1 MKDKIDISVII
12 PMYNASRYI
21 EQAIFSILE
30 QEEHGFNYE
39 IIVVDD
45 ASSDSSCEVVQNIKD
60 EKIRLIALEKNGGT
74 AHARNTGLELAQ
86 GEWVQFVDSDDRICS
101 DLYKK
106 FERSKTPD
114 ANCYLFSII
123 NEYRDCT
130 IKQTILE
137 NKDKRSFGIFY
148 SVCNKFIKK
157 DLCVAFKQD
166 FSFEDVCFIVDM
178 MREKELNIITIP
190 DAYYLYNRK
199 NEHSKMANF
208 NQKEYRKMYS
218 YVYSQID
225 TSDQFTKMYIL
236 EIFVGILFARS
247 MPFFMRLQI
256 AAKTLLKLYRYV
268 PAVYGNG
275 IRNWVVNE
283 PTT

>member
-12 PMYNASRYI
+12 PMYNASSYI
-21 EQAIFSILE
+21 EQAIFSILA

-86 GEWVQFVDSDDRICS
+86 GEWVQFVDSDDRICC

-106 FERSKTPD
+106 FERSKMPD

-123 NEYRDCT
+123 SEYPDST
-130 IKQTILE
+130 IKQTIRA
-137 NKDKRSFGIFY
+137 NKDKRSFGLFY
-148 SVCNKFIKK
+148 AVWNKFIKK
-157 DLCVAFKQD
+157 DLCVAFRQD

-178 MREKELNIITIP
+178 MREKKLNIITIP
-190 DAYYLYNRK
+190 EAYYLYNRK

-208 NQKEYRKMYS
+208 NQKEYQKMYA

-225 TSDQFTKMYIL
+225 SSDQLTKMYIL

-256 AAKTLLKLYRYV
+256 ASKTLLRLYSYV
-268 PAVYGNG
+268 PAVYANG

-283 PTT
+283 RTT